1 MKDCCV
7 ICNNETLY
15 DFTDHIDVRYG
26 YIEGLGQL
34 CIDCYSGKTKSVQI
48 PVQLIKDTPN
58 DLELGN
64 KVRRI
69 SWDRGEQ

>member
-7 ICNNETLY
+7 TCNNETLY
-15 DFTDHIDVRYG
+15 DFTDHIDTRYG
-26 YIEGLGQL
+26 YIEGVGQL
-34 CIDCYSGKTKSVQI
+34 CIECYNGKSKSIEI

-69 SWDRGEQ
+69 CWNQE